1 MSYTYFS
8 KQVPEEKLSR
18 LTQLGQSKGTITVWV
33 KGEKTKHNLVV
44 SEFDKQRLSLILT
57 TKEKIYPNGSALLFS
72 FELRGM
78 NFFGQATLN
87 KSVLDYLILEIPG
100 DLFKAEK
107 RNSFRLLTYP
117 IYDISAEFNLD
128 QVYEG
133 GNVIDIKARAS
144 QTALFKNFL
153 KLVDK
158 REDEEEAKILKLRI
172 HDLSTTGMSL
182 HVGEHEA
189 QYFLKDVTYKNV
201 SLVFSD
207 EKMNIPEVKVVY
219 IVDYVSSD
227 RNLKKFKV
235 GLNFPAIATT
245 LDEKIGK
252 KINQLLRQIDSNKDF
267 ENFTK

>member
-1 MSYTYFS
+1 MSFTYFS

-18 LTQLGQSKGTITVWV
+18 LTQLGQSKGAITVWV
-33 KGEKTKHNLVV
+33 KGDKTKHQLTVNEYDKDRTSLVLN
-44 SEFDKQRLSLILT
+44 SKDKIFPVGTSLLC
-57 TKEKIYPNGSALLFS
+57 S

-78 NFFGQATLN
+78 NFFGQVTLN
-87 KSVLDYLILEIPG
+87 KSVLDYMILEFSG

-107 RNSFRLLTYP
+107 RNSFRLLTFP
-117 IYDISAEFNLD
+117 IYEIYAEFNLD
-128 QVYEG
+128 QVYEAG
-133 GNVIDIKARAS
+133 HVIDIKAKSS

-158 REDEEEAKILKLRI
+158 KEDDDESKIMKHRLQ
-172 HDLSTTGMSL
+172 DLSTSGMSL
-182 HVGEHEA
+182 HIGELDA
-189 QYFLKDVTYKNV
+189 QYFIKDVSFKNV
-201 SLVFSD
+201 SLIFND
-207 EKMNIPEVKVVY
+207 ESIVVPEVKVVY

-235 GLNFPAIATT
+235 GLNFTNLPTT